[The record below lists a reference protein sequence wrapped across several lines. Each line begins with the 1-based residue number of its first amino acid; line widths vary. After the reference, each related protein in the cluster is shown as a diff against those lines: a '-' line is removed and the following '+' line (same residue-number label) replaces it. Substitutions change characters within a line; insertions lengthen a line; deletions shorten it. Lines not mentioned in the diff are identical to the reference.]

1 MMSRSVDG
9 GKSWQR
15 LPDLPFAEGTPFVV
29 GNKLYMF
36 TQPRQH
42 QDVYFMRSDDEGE
55 TWSDPAMVFEG
66 AFWNCQTSM
75 VIRGGQLYWVLDQ
88 KHKAT
93 VASCRRPLTRPA
105 GPKRMARFSGN

>member
-55 TWSDPAMVFEG
+55 TCPIPLWSLKGPSGTA
-66 AFWNCQTSM
+66 
-75 VIRGGQLYWVLDQ
+75 
-88 KHKAT
+88 
-93 VASCRRPLTRPA
+93 RRVW
-105 GPKRMARFSGN
+105 